1 MELTLPR
8 CTLRPYRRDD
18 EASLVRYANNR
29 NISRNM
35 RDRFPHPYTAA
46 DAREWTTR
54 VSAQS
59 PIANFAIVVS
69 GEVIGGIG
77 LEPGTDVFRRSAEIG
92 YWLGEPFWGRGIAT
106 AVVGGVCNYAFNELG
121 LKRLDTAVLEWNP
134 ASMRVLEKCGFARE
148 GVLRRSVAKEGRL
161 VDRMMF
167 ARLAEDNDD

>member
-1 MELTLPR
+1 MYLDCGIASVRDWAPGDIAALPQ
-8 CTLRPYRRDD
+8 L
-18 EASLVRYANNR
+18 ANNPR
-29 NISRNM
+29 IARNM
-35 RDRFPHPYTAA
+35 LVLPSPYQLLHAVSWVGQCMDGRQRTAWA
-46 DAREWTTR
+46 IEVDDALAGG
-54 VSAQS
+54 VSLMLRGEPEAHS
-59 PIANFAIVVS
+59 AGIA
-69 GEVIGGIG
+69 
-77 LEPGTDVFRRSAEIG
+77 

-106 AVVGGVCNYAFNELG
+106 AVVGGVCNYAFDELG